1 MGPCNNPQV
10 TTSEQ
15 FVRPRHG
22 AIVLSLAGA
31 IGVLSSFAGT
41 VITFVGIESVS
52 SPTLVGADNELG
64 YPASAFAM
72 ALFVVVL
79 SAGAAQLAGAS
90 FGQGWWTALVVL
102 FSVGVVFEV
111 WVAYLSWVAG
121 VAFNWLLLLQLL
133 LMVAALVIASRS
145 IRRDGRAFELG
156 LFLTVAPIV
165 GFFAAFRLTVDKVG
179 TFTHPDI
186 APSCDASVL
195 VQCGRNLAS
204 WQGSLFGFPNPL
216 LGVGGWIAVFVIG
229 AMILAGLS
237 FRRWFWIALN
247 VGVAGAL
254 ALVIWLIYQSI
265 FIIGTLCPWCMVTW
279 AVTIP
284 TFWMV
289 TLYNLK
295 VGNLPVPRAAR
306 RFFTAAYGWVILVAF
321 VSYVIVAVAAQ
332 LQLDVLHKL

>member
-1 MGPCNNPQV
+1 M
-10 TTSEQ
+10 SEQ
-15 FVRPRHG
+15 SVRARHG
-22 AIVLSLAGA
+22 AIVLSIAGA
-31 IGVLSSFAGT
+31 IGVVSSFAGT
-41 VITFVGIESVS
+41 VITFVGIESAN

-79 SAGAAQLAGAS
+79 GVGAAGLAGAS
-90 FGQGWWTALVVL
+90 FGHGWWTALVVV
-102 FSVGVVFEV
+102 FSVGTVFEV
-111 WVAYLSWVAG
+111 WLAFLSWVAA
-121 VAFNWLLLLQLL
+121 VAFNWLLVLQLL
-133 LMVAALVIASRS
+133 AMVAALVIAARS
-145 IRRDGRAFELG
+145 VRRDGRAFELG
-156 LFLTVAPIV
+156 LFLMVASLV

-179 TFTHPDI
+179 TFTHPDT

-195 VQCGRNLAS
+195 VQCGKNLGS

-216 LGVGGWIAVFVIG
+216 IGVGGWVAVFVIG
-229 AMILAGLS
+229 AMILAGLR

-247 VGVAGAL
+247 IGVTGSL

-265 FIIGTLCPWCMVTW
+265 FVIGTLCPWCMVTW

-295 VGNLPVPRAAR
+295 VGNIPVHTGAR
-306 RFFTAAYGWVILVAF
+306 LFFDAAYGWVTLVTF
-321 VSYVIVAVAAQ
+321 VSYVIVALAAQ